1 MYSTVPFYVDAPIW
15 IAGVVY
21 PRVVELKERNTSS
34 CKRKRTFSQRLVF
47 AVQFLSPLILIQYN
61 RKHQKRTHISFLLK

>member
-34 CKRKRTFSQRLVF
+34 CKRKRNFFQRLVL
-47 AVQFLSPLILIQYN
+47 AAQLCLSPLIHIQFD
-61 RKHQKRTHISFLLK
+61 RKHQKEHTSAPY